1 MIHPAVPALVLG
13 VAFSPAFAQSTDP
26 DAHVLFDV
34 LSLPEMVEIMR
45 LEGLAYGAEIGAGV
59 FGETVPAEWVAAVEA
74 IHDEDQMLAD
84 ARDALISATAGQDLK
99 PMIAFFSRAPGD
111 SFIRLE
117 TTARRA
123 LLHDDVE
130 TAAKEAAAIAMADQ
144 TARYLQIK
152 EFVEANDLI
161 ETNVTAAMNTTYS
174 FYLGM
179 LDGGAFP
186 GETTAD
192 DLLRDVWTREPEI
205 RTNTTEWVYSFLL
218 MAYDP
223 VSDADLEAYIAFSE
237 TGSGQSLNRA
247 IFGAFDDMFDDISH
261 SLGLAA
267 ARYVAGES
275 L

>member
-1 MIHPAVPALVLG
+1 MMRSAFPALVLG
-13 VAFSPAFAQSTDP
+13 VAVSPAVAQSP
-26 DAHVLFDV
+26 EAAVLFDV

-45 LEGLAYGAEIGAGV
+45 LEGLAYGAEIGKGM
-59 FGETVPAEWVAAVEA
+59 FGENVPADWVAAVDA
-74 IHDEDQMLAD
+74 IYDEERMQAQ
-84 ARDALISATAGQDLK
+84 AREALIAATAGQDIE
-99 PMIAFFSRAPGD
+99 PMIDFFSQAPGD

-123 LLHDDVE
+123 LLDDDVDA
-130 TAAKEAAAIAMADQ
+130 AAKEAAAVAMADQ

-161 ETNVTAAMNTTYS
+161 ETNVTGAMNSTYA

-179 LDGGAFP
+179 LDGGAFAD
-186 GETTAD
+186 ETTPD
-192 DLLRDVWTREPEI
+192 QLLQDVWTREPEI
-205 RTNTTEWVYSFLL
+205 RASTTEWVYSFLI

-223 VSDADLEAYIAFSE
+223 VSDADLDAYIAFSE
-237 TGSGQSLNRA
+237 TESGRTLNRA

-267 ARYVAGES
+267 ARFATGES